1 MTAPQLP
8 SRPFPADFASARAQF
23 LEACGAAG
31 LAVQTHVHPL
41 AGPDGSPLSTDV
53 VRIGPVSAS
62 RCLVLTSGAHGPELM
77 AASACQ
83 VEWLRTG
90 GPRKLPRDT
99 AVVLVHAI
107 NPWGTAHRRRN
118 TEDNVDFCRNWI
130 DFAQPLPGSDAYGPL
145 HAAVTV
151 DPADAQA
158 VAAADAALERYR
170 EAHGTPALYG
180 ALMAGQY
187 RHADGLGFGG
197 TGPTWSRRTMEAI
210 LGEHAGR
217 ARRVCL
223 VDYHTGVG
231 PYGYGSIVAL
241 QVDEALARARKAF
254 GGWVIAPNEA
264 GRPADFVPVTGHT
277 TPGYE
282 HALAHAEVLAVVL
295 EFGTQAPGRMLEL
308 LLADHRQT
316 FARHPDAAALREAR
330 QRVEAFFLPTDPHW
344 QQAVRE
350 RSAQVIRQAFDHLES
365 P

>member
-1 MTAPQLP
+1 MTAPGLP
-8 SRPFPADFASARAQF
+8 SHPFPRDYGSARAQF
-23 LEACGAAG
+23 LEACQAAG
-31 LAVQTHVHPL
+31 LAVQTYAHPL
-41 AGPDGSPLSTDV
+41 AAPDGSALATDV
-53 VRIGPVSAS
+53 VRIGPASAS

-77 AASACQ
+77 AGSACQ
-83 VEWLRTG
+83 AGWLHSA
-90 GPRKLPRDT
+90 GPRALPHDT

-118 TEDNVDFCRNWI
+118 TEDNVDFCRNWV
-130 DFAQPLPGSDAYGPL
+130 DFAQVLPGNDAYGPL

-151 DPADAQA
+151 DPADARA
-158 VAAADAALERYR
+158 VVEADAALDRYR
-170 EAHGTPALYG
+170 AAHGTPALYG

-197 TGPTWSRRTMEAI
+197 TGPTWSRHTMEAI
-210 LGEHAGR
+210 LGEQAGR

-295 EFGTQAPGRMLEL
+295 EFGTHPPGRMLEL

-316 FARHPDAAALREAR
+316 FARRPDATALHEAR
-330 QRVEAFFLPTDPHW
+330 QHVEAFFLPTDAHW
-344 QQAVRE
+344 QQAVCE
-350 RSAQVIRQAFDHLES
+350 RSAQVIRQAFDYLET